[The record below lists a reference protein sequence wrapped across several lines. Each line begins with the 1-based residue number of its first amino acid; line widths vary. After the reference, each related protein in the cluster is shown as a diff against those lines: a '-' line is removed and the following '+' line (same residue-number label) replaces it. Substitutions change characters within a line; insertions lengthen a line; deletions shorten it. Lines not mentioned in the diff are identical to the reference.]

1 MTKKGIKAPVK
12 VVEEKDP
19 VKVVEEKA
27 APITKEFWKVKN
39 NTAYFHVQRST
50 GSRIEAGE
58 TKELVVDEWLKA
70 EIKAGLFIK
79 V

>member
-12 VVEEKDP
+12 VVEEKAP
-19 VKVVEEKA
+19 VVEEQA

-50 GSRIEAGE
+50 GTRIEAGE